1 MSRLLKSVKVNEAKL
16 KRYSNRLGAN
26 VLIESVGSH
35 NCEQVLKPVKLPW
48 MTDAETARLV
58 DEQMLCRIAFR
69 GDDYPYL
76 APFRYVV
83 MDDVLYFHFPD
94 YGKKMRLLETDSRA
108 CVQIESY
115 EPDLSEYSFV
125 SYRGRLVRVT
135 ESEERDKAIRLFA
148 ETGKKRLSTKFL
160 AAHGIEPGEGWGE
173 FTPEKDFVIVKLV
186 DVVEKVGLK
195 NP

>member
-83 MDDVLYFHFPD
+83 MDDAPYFHFTD

>member
-1 MSRLLKSVKVNEAKL
+1 
-16 KRYSNRLGAN
+16 
-26 VLIESVGSH
+26 
-35 NCEQVLKPVKLPW
+35 

-83 MDDVLYFHFPD
+83 MDDALYFHFTD

-125 SYRGRLVRVT
+125 SYRWRRERVT
-135 ESEERDKAIRLFA
+135 DAEEREKAIRLFA
-148 ETGKKRLSTKFL
+148 ETGEKRLSPKFL
-160 AAHGIEPGEGWGE
+160 AAHGIEPGDGWRE
-173 FTPEKDFVIVKLV
+173 FSPDKEFVIVKLV
-186 DVVEKVGLK
+186 DVVERVGLK

>member
-1 MSRLLKSVKVNEAKL
+1 VKVNEAKL

-35 NCEQVLKPVKLPW
+35 TCEQILKPVKLPW
-48 MTDAETARLV
+48 MTDDETARLV

-83 MDDVLYFHFPD
+83 MDDTLYFHFTD
-94 YGKKMRLLETDSRA
+94 YGKKMRLLDTDSRA

-115 EPDLSEYSFV
+115 KPDLSEYSFV
-125 SYRGRLVRVT
+125 SYRGRLERVMD
-135 ESEERDKAIRLFA
+135 SEERDKAIRLFA

-160 AAHGIEPGEGWGE
+160 AAHGIEPGEGWRE
-173 FTPEKDFVIVKLV
+173 FTPKKEFVIVKLV

>member
-1 MSRLLKSVKVNEAKL
+1 MR
-16 KRYSNRLGAN
+16 
-26 VLIESVGSH
+26 
-35 NCEQVLKPVKLPW
+35 PVKLPW

-83 MDDVLYFHFPD
+83 MDDTLYFHFTD
-94 YGKKMRLLETDSRA
+94 YGKKMRLLETDSRT

-125 SYRGRLVRVT
+125 SYRGRLERVT
-135 ESEERDKAIRLFA
+135 DAGEREKAIRLFA
-148 ETGKKRLSTKFL
+148 KTGEKRLSTKFL
-160 AAHGIEPGEGWGE
+160 AAHGIEPGEGWRE
-173 FTPEKDFVIVKLV
+173 FTSDKELVIVKLA
-186 DVVEKVGLK
+186 DVVERVGLK

>member
-1 MSRLLKSVKVNEAKL
+1 MSRLLKSVKLNEARL

-26 VLIESVGSH
+26 VLIESVRSH
-35 NCEQVLKPVKLPW
+35 TCEQVLKPVKLPW
-48 MTDAETARLV
+48 MTDAEVAHLV

-83 MDDVLYFHFPD
+83 MDDALYFHFTD

-125 SYRGRLVRVT
+125 SYRGRLERVT
-135 ESEERDKAIRLFA
+135 DSEEREKAIRLFA
-148 ETGKKRLSTKFL
+148 ETGEKRLSTKFL
-160 AAHGIEPGEGWGE
+160 AAHGIEPGEGWRE
-173 FTPEKDFVIVKLV
+173 FTPDNELVIVKLV
-186 DVVEKVGLK
+186 DVVERVGLK